1 MSYSFILI
9 TEILFILSLLLSISI
24 LGVIELPNTEI

>member
-1 MSYSFILI
+1 MSYSFTLI